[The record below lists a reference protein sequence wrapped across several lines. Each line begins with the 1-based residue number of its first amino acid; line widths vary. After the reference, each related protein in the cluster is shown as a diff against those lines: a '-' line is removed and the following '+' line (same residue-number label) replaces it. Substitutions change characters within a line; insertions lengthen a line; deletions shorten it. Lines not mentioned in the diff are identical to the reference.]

1 MSMGRAKLGGG
12 GPCRTHGCSACCV
25 DTRMP
30 LSRVAVA
37 RISAAGH
44 RAADFAQ
51 GHGNRRTLRNVEG
64 SCVFLVDGQCSVY
77 PIRPEGCRL
86 YPLVL
91 DEARGRP
98 TLDAYCPHRDE
109 FRVDEGDRE
118 ALMLLVRRLM

>member
-1 MSMGRAKLGGG
+1 MGKAEIGSGD
-12 GPCRTHGCSACCV
+12 PCRAHGCNACCV
-25 DTRMP
+25 ETRMP
-30 LSRVAVA
+30 LSRVDVA

-44 RAADFAQ
+44 RTRDFAQ

-64 SCVFLVDGQCSVY
+64 RCVFLVDGRCIVY
-77 PIRPEGCRL
+77 PVRPEGCRL

-109 FRVDEGDRE
+109 FTVGEGDRE
-118 ALMLLVRRLM
+118 ALRLLVRRLR

>member
-1 MSMGRAKLGGG
+1 MGKSEIGCGD
-12 GPCRTHGCSACCV
+12 PCRAHGCSACCR

-30 LSRVAVA
+30 LSRVDVA

-44 RAADFAQ
+44 RTRGFAR

-64 SCVFLVDGQCSVY
+64 RCVFLVDGQCSAY
-77 PIRPEGCRL
+77 PVRPEGCRL

-98 TLDAYCPHRDE
+98 TLDTYCPHRDE
-109 FRVDEGDRE
+109 FMVGEGDLE
-118 ALMLLVRRLM
+118 ALRLLIRGLR